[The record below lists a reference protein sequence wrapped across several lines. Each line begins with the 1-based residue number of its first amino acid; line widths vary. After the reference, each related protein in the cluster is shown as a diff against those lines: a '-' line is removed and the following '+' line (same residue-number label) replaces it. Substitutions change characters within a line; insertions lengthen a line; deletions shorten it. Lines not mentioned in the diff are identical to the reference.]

1 MEHLGFPSWR
11 EIQRWRG
18 SFLDENGINSELLN
32 GEISN
37 LRRIFSTYFGTG
49 YETVNPRVVLAVD
62 AAGISPRVVVHKNG
76 DVDGFLN
83 SNARVSPED
92 ATRLRDSLK
101 DLQRFVQDHQ
111 SDIVRD
117 FFVVF
122 ACPLESDRGGF
133 PVFLYPK
140 QNGSA
145 DGSFVLRLGQVIAN
159 VRACSVDM
167 VGLAC
172 DGDPGYLKFVRE
184 ITDSFECIDPMKAL
198 HEHDYTGL
206 LVFED
211 LLHLAKC
218 VRYRFICRSKLC
230 PYPHASEV
238 VCVQDFEE
246 SGIVPWVLDSSQV
259 RKMDDFLPLMMF
271 TGENIFHA
279 LDIGKPSVFLCLLPV
294 TLLISAVMETELTR
308 KQRMNYLSQAW
319 AMFWCYKQAYTKSL
333 PHISKQKERKMK
345 GSNEAMAIY
354 DKNTCDKALSLCY
367 ALSKVIADSR
377 PVHLGALGTHWL
389 EHFFGNVRRLC
400 NRNDCPGNFERSIRL
415 LMLNKALL
423 GNKERVNS
431 RRISDSGAILE
442 PEEPSNCI
450 PDMPIGSYIF
460 EAAVL
465 LRLHPANFEVS
476 VGQRLMAAACPRR
489 QVEACFLLRSMI
501 CHAPEPHDCG
511 STRSSRMT
519 DVAGFTTRKRYIMG
533 SQI

>member
-1 MEHLGFPSWR
+1 M
-11 EIQRWRG
+11 
-18 SFLDENGINSELLN
+18 
-32 GEISN
+32 
-37 LRRIFSTYFGTG
+37 
-49 YETVNPRVVLAVD
+49 
-62 AAGISPRVVVHKNG
+62 
-76 DVDGFLN
+76 
-83 SNARVSPED
+83 
-92 ATRLRDSLK
+92 
-101 DLQRFVQDHQ
+101 
-111 SDIVRD
+111 
-117 FFVVF
+117 
-122 ACPLESDRGGF
+122 
-133 PVFLYPK
+133 
-140 QNGSA
+140 
-145 DGSFVLRLGQVIAN
+145 IAN

-184 ITDSFECIDPMKAL
+184 ITDSLECIDPMKAL
-198 HEHDYTGL
+198 QEHNYTGL

-218 VRYRFICRSKLC
+218 VRYRFICGSKLC

-279 LDIGKPSVFLCLLPV
+279 LDIGKPSVSLCLLPV

-333 PHISKQKERKMK
+333 PHIPKQKERKMK

-400 NRNDCPGNFERSIRL
+400 NRNDCPRQLREI
-415 LMLNKALL
+415 
-423 GNKERVNS
+423 
-431 RRISDSGAILE
+431 DSLA
-442 PEEPSNCI
+442 
-450 PDMPIGSYIF
+450 D
-460 EAAVL
+460 A
-465 LRLHPANFEVS
+465 
-476 VGQRLMAAACPRR
+476 
-489 QVEACFLLRSMI
+489 
-501 CHAPEPHDCG
+501 
-511 STRSSRMT
+511 
-519 DVAGFTTRKRYIMG
+519 
-533 SQI
+533 